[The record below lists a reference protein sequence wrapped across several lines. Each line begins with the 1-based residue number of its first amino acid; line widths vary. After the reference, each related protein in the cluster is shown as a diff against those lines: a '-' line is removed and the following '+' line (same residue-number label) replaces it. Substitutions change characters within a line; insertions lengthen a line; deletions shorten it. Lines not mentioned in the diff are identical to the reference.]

1 MNKFEIIVTEAKKDC
16 SFISLL
22 QKKNHSAYPPKYQE
36 DLDQSFRKS
45 QLKYE
50 AGTVIQKKNE
60 IF

>member
-1 MNKFEIIVTEAKKDC
+1 MNKFEIILTEAKQDR

-22 QKKNHSAYPPKYQE
+22 QKKNHSAYPPKYHE

-45 QLKYE
+45 QLKFE
-50 AGTVIQKKNE
+50 ASTANQKKNE